1 MLGSPGS
8 SEMSTVVPS
17 LTLKVGRLLTR
28 TAEDEKAKRAR
39 RALRAR
45 ILKICLTDMIRR
57 KEVLKIVEEEIGG
70 NQGDLNAENKK
81 PPYQC
86 QELASCWEY
95 WLQFWE
101 DSLQ

>member
-8 SEMSTVVPS
+8 SEISTMVPS

-28 TAEDEKAKRAR
+28 TVEDEKAKRAR
-39 RALRAR
+39 RAMRAR

-70 NQGDLNAENKK
+70 NQGDTE
-81 PPYQC
+81 C
-86 QELASCWEY
+86 REQEASISVSGISQLLGILASV
-95 WLQFWE
+95 LGR
-101 DSLQ
+101 